1 MRGQTK
7 HAFYRQVLSVHALPC
22 SSVLVR
28 GRFKEEEK
36 TDHERTRT
44 DKTRT
49 TRTETR
55 TDTNRQNTDGLGQT
69 KHGRT
74 LRDMTNKTRMHTV
87 TQNTDGIGQTKYRRT
102 QTETDRQNTGGLGQK
117 TLVFCQSVCVC
128 ALSVLSFE
136 YATGKRV
143 ELKAEE
149 KTDHYLFI
157 KVGKK

>member
-49 TRTETR
+49 NTEGH
-55 TDTNRQNTDGLGQT
+55 DKQNTDAHGDTKHRRDRTDKTRTSTDGNRQT
-69 KHGRT
+69 KHGQ
-74 LRDMTNKTRMHTV
+74 TRSE
-87 TQNTDGIGQTKYRRT
+87 NTRVLSVR
-102 QTETDRQNTGGLGQK
+102 
-117 TLVFCQSVCVC
+117 VCVLC
-128 ALSVLSFE
+128 LSSHLNMPQ
-136 YATGKRV
+136 
-143 ELKAEE
+143 E
-149 KTDHYLFI
+149 KEWN
-157 KVGKK
+157 